1 MINKQNKKSIYMAE
15 YIKIIKKIKEHK
27 NKRINI
33 QIDLEENF
41 QKILKRLDNTKKT
54 SKISFSL
61 KIALI
66 TGVFLLM
73 IGLSYL
79 LSIKGMKKNKN
90 NINELRTEF
99 VISECNIKIF
109 WVQKKDFDLN
119 KLKSND

>member
-66 TGVFLLM
+66 TSVFLLM